1 MAKQTFT
8 IGRLAKSAGV
18 NVETIRYYQRRKLL
32 PVPFAAFGGVR
43 RYSSDYLRRVRFVK
57 RAQQLGFTLD
67 EVSEL
72 LALGDGGCCSVAC
85 GVGERRLADI
95 EKKIADLAAM
105 REALRRLVG
114 ACRENAAEAPCPL
127 VEAFAS

>member
-1 MAKQTFT
+1 MGNESFT

-18 NVETIRYYQRRKLL
+18 NVETIRYYQRRGLL
-32 PVPFAAFGGVR
+32 PVPVAALGGVR
-43 RYSSDYLRRVRFVK
+43 RYSSNYLRRVRFIK

-72 LALGDGGCCSVAC
+72 LKLGDGDCCSLVC

-95 EKKIADLAAM
+95 EKKIADLVSM

-114 ACRENAAEAPCPL
+114 ACRENEAQAPCPL

>member
-1 MAKQTFT
+1 MGNESFT

-18 NVETIRYYQRRKLL
+18 NVETIRYYQRRGLL
-32 PVPFAAFGGVR
+32 PVPVAALGGVR
-43 RYSSDYLRRVRFVK
+43 RYSSNYLRRVRFIK

-72 LALGDGGCCSVAC
+72 LKLGDGDCCSLVC

-95 EKKIADLAAM
+95 EKKIADLVSM

-114 ACRENAAEAPCPL
+114 ACRENEARAPCPL

>member
-1 MAKQTFT
+1 MGNETFT

-32 PVPFAAFGGVR
+32 PVPYAAFGGIR
-43 RYSSDYLRRVRFVK
+43 RYSSDYLRRVRFIK

-67 EVSEL
+67 EISEL
-72 LALGDGGCCSVAC
+72 LALGDGNCCSTVC

-95 EKKIADLAAM
+95 EKKVADLAAM
-105 REALRRLVG
+105 RDVLRRLVG
-114 ACRENAAEAPCPL
+114 ACQENEANAPCPL
-127 VEAFAS
+127 VQAFAS